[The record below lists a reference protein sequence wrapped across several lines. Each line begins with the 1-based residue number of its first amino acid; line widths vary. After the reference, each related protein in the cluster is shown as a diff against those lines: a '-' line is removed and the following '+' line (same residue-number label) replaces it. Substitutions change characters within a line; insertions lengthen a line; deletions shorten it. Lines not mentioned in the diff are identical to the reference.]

1 MENKL
6 GRFTCGLVRYEKQRI
21 IAFMCNGG
29 PRERER
35 DENYGLLIN
44 PQVASGL
51 LENSTV
57 KDPTRFLEF
66 SEAKERHVG
75 E

>member
-1 MENKL
+1 
-6 GRFTCGLVRYEKQRI
+6 
-21 IAFMCNGG
+21 MCNGG

>member
-1 MENKL
+1 
-6 GRFTCGLVRYEKQRI
+6 
-21 IAFMCNGG
+21 MCNGG

-44 PQVASGL
+44 PQVASCL

-75 E
+75 ERNFFFFKKEEKAIT